1 LITIR
6 PFERI
11 YKPFTD
17 PNKHFS
23 LLILKLPHSLPTYSE
38 ICLINMYR
46 SLALA
51 SALVAAVR
59 GQQVGT
65 LQTETHPSMTWQK
78 CTAKNSCTTVSGKV
92 VVDSNWRWVHD
103 KTSGSTTNCYTG
115 NTWDATLCPDDVTCA
130 TNCALEGA
138 DYVATYGATASGN
151 SLKLT
156 FVTVGTYATNIGSRL
171 YLMDT
176 DTSYQQFMLLNNE
189 FTFDVDVSNLPCGL
203 NGALYFV
210 SMDKDGGMARFPANK
225 AGAKYG
231 VGYCDSQCP
240 RDLKFIDGQVI
251 SPVIPLSSH
260 NTLTSNSRVMST
272 VGCHLLTTRT
282 QE

>member
-1 LITIR
+1 
-6 PFERI
+6 
-11 YKPFTD
+11 
-17 PNKHFS
+17 
-23 LLILKLPHSLPTYSE
+23 
-38 ICLINMYR
+38 
-46 SLALA
+46 
-51 SALVAAVR
+51 
-59 GQQVGT
+59 
-65 LQTETHPSMTWQK
+65 MTWQK
-78 CTAKNSCTTVSGKV
+78 CTGKNSCTTVSGKV

-115 NTWDATLCPDDVTCA
+115 NTWDATLCPNDVTCA
-130 TNCALEGA
+130 ANCALEGA

-210 SMDKDGGMARFPANK
+210 SMDKDGGMARFPTNL

-240 RDLKFIDGQVI
+240 RDLKFIDGQV
-251 SPVIPLSSH
+251 S
-260 NTLTSNSRVMST
+260 
-272 VGCHLLTTRT
+272 
-282 QE
+282 Q